1 MKKRKEED
9 MKAYKEILKQRMQN
23 ELLSQ
28 PRPIEY
34 NINQGSNQNIVKVDL
49 ESIYLQRP
57 LLMSGTQGKGNKK
70 PQDDEKTCY
79 TDAFEPII

>member
-1 MKKRKEED
+1 
-9 MKAYKEILKQRMQN
+9 MQN

-28 PRPIEY
+28 PRAIEY
-34 NINQGSNQNIVKVDL
+34 NNNQGNNQHIVKVDL

-57 LLMSGTQGKGNKK
+57 LLMSGTQGQGKKK
-70 PQDDEKTCY
+70 PQDDQKTCY

>member
-28 PRPIEY
+28 PRAIQY
-34 NINQGSNQNIVKVDL
+34 NNNQGNNQNIVKVDL
-49 ESIYLQRP
+49 ENIYLQRP
-57 LLMSGTQGKGNKK
+57 LLMSGTQGHGKRK
-70 PQDDEKTCY
+70 PQDD
-79 TDAFEPII
+79 